1 MKLFGT
7 ILLSSASL
15 LTVQAAEDAKPA
27 EETNVV
33 VVSSDYINRLAE
45 EARTNNPSLRAAG
58 SRVNAAELNAGAVR
72 TWEDPM
78 AMVGGSVFSGRGFDP
93 AEEGDLAYG
102 IEQKLPLWGKPKAT
116 RKVAETD
123 VSMRRA
129 EAELR
134 FHELRRDITKSL
146 LMTALAERVVEI
158 GEQDLAWLDATAKTV
173 EARYRAGQAVIADTL
188 QIQNELAKR
197 NDMLRTDRR
206 RLAHEHLALNR
217 LLNRDVNSPWP
228 HLQLP
233 EAVPAVQFSEKLV
246 SLGLASEPRL
256 KVTEQEIKQA
266 EAMAELTR
274 KMRLP
279 DVSFGVEG
287 KQYHGDGEFR
297 MGLFK
302 LGISLPWGN
311 AGKYKKDYLRE
322 KERQKAAEEERRDQI
337 LMVREQLHHLTVE
350 IEAFR
355 REALLYRDEI
365 TTRATQAL
373 SNRLTDWETGRG
385 TFRDVLDARRM
396 LLESQLM
403 SARAVAE
410 QRQMV
415 AELLLWTG
423 LNSAEALTPL
433 ATEPSITP
441 DHDNR

>member
-1 MKLFGT
+1 MNSFGV
-7 ILLSSASL
+7 ILLASAGL
-15 LTVQAAEDAKPA
+15 LSVEAADDAKPP
-27 EETNVV
+27 ENTNAVV
-33 VVSSDYINRLAE
+33 ISTDYINRLAE
-45 EARTNNPSLRAAG
+45 EARTNNPALRAAA

-78 AMVGGSVFSGRGFDP
+78 ATVGGSVFSDKGFNP

-102 IEQKLPLWGKPKAT
+102 VEQKLPLWGKPKAT

-134 FHELRRDITKSL
+134 FQELRRDLTKQL
-146 LMTALAERVVEI
+146 LMAALAERVVEI
-158 GEQDLAWLDATAKTV
+158 GGQDIVWLETTVKTT
-173 EARYRAGQAVIADTL
+173 EARYRAGQAVVADTL

-197 NDMLRTDRR
+197 GDALRTDRR
-206 RLAHEHLALNR
+206 RLAHEHVGLNR
-217 LLNRDVNSPWP
+217 LLNRDVNATWP
-228 HLQLP
+228 RLPLP
-233 EAVPAVQFSEKLV
+233 EAAPVHPFSEKLV

-256 KVTEQEIKQA
+256 KVMEQEIKQA

-274 KMRLP
+274 RTRLP

-297 MGLFK
+297 MGMFK
-302 LGISLPWGN
+302 LGLSLPWGN

-322 KERQKAAEEERRDQI
+322 KEKQKAAEEERRDQI

-355 REALLYRDEI
+355 REALLYSDEI

-373 SNRLTDWETGRG
+373 SNRLADWETGRG
-385 TFRDVLDARRM
+385 TFRDVLDARRL

-403 SARAVAE
+403 AARAVAE
-410 QRQMV
+410 QRQIV
-415 AELLLWTG
+415 AELVLWTG
-423 LNSAEALTPL
+423 LNGAEALNPL
-433 ATEPSITP
+433 TIEPSITP
-441 DHDNR
+441 EHEH

>member
-1 MKLFGT
+1 MKIFGT
-7 ILLSSASL
+7 ILVVSASL
-15 LTVQAAEDAKPA
+15 GVQAVEESKPL
-27 EETNVV
+27 ETTNTLVV
-33 VVSSDYINRLAE
+33 TTELINRLAE

-58 SRVNAAELNAGAVR
+58 SRVNAALWNAGAVR

-78 AMVGGSVFSGRGFDP
+78 AMVGGSVFSDKGMNP
-93 AEEGDLAYG
+93 AEEGDIAYG
-102 IEQKLPLWGKPKAT
+102 IEQKLPLWGKPRAT
-116 RKVAETD
+116 RYVAQTD
-123 VSMRRA
+123 VWMRQA

-134 FHELRRDITKSL
+134 FQELRRTITKAL
-146 LMTALAERVVEI
+146 LMTALAERVVGI
-158 GEQDLAWLDATAKTV
+158 GEQDLAWLDATVRTV

-188 QIQNELAKR
+188 QIQNEVSKR
-197 NDMLRTDRR
+197 SDMLRTDRR
-206 RLAHEHLALNR
+206 RLSHERFALNR
-217 LLNRDVNSPWP
+217 FLNRDVTSPWP

-233 EAVPAVQFSEKLV
+233 DPAPAVPFSEKLV

-256 KVTEQEIKQA
+256 KVMEEEIRQA

-279 DVSFGVEG
+279 DVHFGVEG

-297 MGLFK
+297 MGMFK

-322 KERQKAAEEERRDQI
+322 KERQKATEEERRDQI
-337 LMVREQLHHLTVE
+337 LMVREQLHHLTVD

-365 TTRATQAL
+365 STRAAQAL

-385 TFRDVLDARRM
+385 MFREVLDARRM

-403 SARAVAE
+403 AARAVAE
-410 QRQMV
+410 QWQIV

-433 ATEPSITP
+433 TTEPSITP
-441 DHDNR
+441 DHENH

>member
-1 MKLFGT
+1 MKPFAT
-7 ILLSSASL
+7 ILLAIASL
-15 LTVQAAEDAKPA
+15 LTIQAAEEAKPA
-27 EETNVV
+27 EATNVV
-33 VVSSDYINRLAE
+33 VVSTDYINRLAE

-58 SRVNAAELNAGAVR
+58 LRVNAAELNAGAVR

-78 AMVGGSVFSGRGFDP
+78 AMIGGGVFSEKGFDA

-102 IEQKLPLWGKPKAT
+102 IEQKLPLWGKAKAN
-116 RKVAETD
+116 RRVAETD
-123 VSMRRA
+123 ISMRRA

-134 FHELRRDITKSL
+134 FQELRRDITKGL
-146 LMTALAERVVEI
+146 LTTALAERVVEI
-158 GEQDLAWLDATAKTV
+158 GEQDFAWLEATVKTA

-188 QIQNELAKR
+188 QIQNEVAKR

-206 RLAHEHLALNR
+206 RLGHEHLALNR
-217 LLNRDVNSPWP
+217 LLNRDVNASWP
-228 HLQLP
+228 PLQLP
-233 EAVPAVQFSEKLV
+233 DAAPAVPFSAKLV

-256 KVTEQEIKQA
+256 RVMEQEIKQA
-266 EAMAELTR
+266 EAKAELTR

-297 MGLFK
+297 MGMFK

-311 AGKYKKDYLRE
+311 AGKYRKEYLRE
-322 KERQKAAEEERRDQI
+322 KERQKAAEEERRDQV

-355 REALLYRDEI
+355 RETLLYRDEI
-365 TTRATQAL
+365 STRAAQSL

-385 TFRDVLDARRM
+385 MFRDVLDARRM

-403 SARAVAE
+403 TARAVAE
-410 QRQMV
+410 QRQAV
-415 AELLLWTG
+415 ADLLLWTG
-423 LNSAEALTPL
+423 LNSAEALIPL
-433 ATEPSITP
+433 TNEPSITP
-441 DHDNR
+441 DHEHE

>member
-1 MKLFGT
+1 MKILGT
-7 ILLSSASL
+7 IVLVSL
-15 LTVQAAEDAKPA
+15 GVLNTFAAEGPKPA
-27 EETNVV
+27 TNAVV
-33 VVSSDYINRLAE
+33 ISTDYINRLAE
-45 EARTNNPSLRAAG
+45 EARTNNPALRAAG
-58 SRVNAAELNAGAVR
+58 SRANAADFNVGAVR

-78 AMVGGSVFSGRGFDP
+78 AMFGGSVFSDKGFDP

-102 IEQKLPLWGKPKAT
+102 VEQKLPLWGKPKAT
-116 RKVAETD
+116 RRVAETEA
-123 VSMRRA
+123 SMRRA

-134 FHELRRDITKSL
+134 FQELRRDLTKRL
-146 LMTALAERVVEI
+146 IVAALAERVVEI
-158 GEQDLAWLDATAKTV
+158 GDQDLAWLDATTKTV

-188 QIQNELAKR
+188 QVQNELAKR
-197 NDMLRTDRR
+197 NDALRTDHR

-228 HLQLP
+228 RLQLP
-233 EAVPAVQFSEKLV
+233 DAAPAVPFSEKLV
-246 SLGLASEPRL
+246 SLGLESEPRL
-256 KVTEQEIKQA
+256 KVMEQEIKQA
-266 EAMAELTR
+266 EAMSELTR

-287 KQYHGDGEFR
+287 TQYHGDGDFR
-297 MGLFK
+297 MGMFK
-302 LGISLPWGN
+302 LGFSIPWGN
-311 AGKYKKDYLRE
+311 AGKYKKDYQRE
-322 KERQKAAEEERRDQI
+322 KEKQKAAEEERRDQI

-350 IEAFR
+350 IEAAR

-365 TTRATQAL
+365 LTRATQAL

-403 SARAVAE
+403 SARAISE

-433 ATEPSITP
+433 TTEPSITP
-441 DHDNR
+441 EHR